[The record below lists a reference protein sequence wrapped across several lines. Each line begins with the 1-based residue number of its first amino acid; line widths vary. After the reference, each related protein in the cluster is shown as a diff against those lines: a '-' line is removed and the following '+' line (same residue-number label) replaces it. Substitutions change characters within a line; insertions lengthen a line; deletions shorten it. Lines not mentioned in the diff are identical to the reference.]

1 VKRYAFV
8 DFATQGYIAFVAM
21 LVLLFHG
28 KSVPAWP
35 WLLLAHGTGILLIQG
50 LIQLYAR
57 FPTNGLLDL
66 VRHYY
71 PIPLFIAFYR
81 ETELLNQMF
90 HTGYLDPHFLRLEHW
105 LFGMQPGL
113 ELMPRFPATWLA
125 EVLYAAYFSYYLM
138 IAGVGL
144 ALLLRD
150 RRQFAHF
157 IAVVSFVFYLCYTI
171 YIFLPVVGPRIVY
184 RGLVDQPLPQ
194 EVLPD
199 SDFAPPESVQGAVF
213 FRLMAWIYDHFEAAG
228 AAFPSSHVA
237 VAICTVYFSFLYLRP
252 IRHVHLVAVVL
263 MCVSTVYG
271 RYHYVVDVAAG
282 ILTAG
287 VLVPVGN
294 RLFFKFANR
303 DAATRELLE
312 PQKAGKKSG
321 PSTG

>member
-1 VKRYAFV
+1 MKRYAFV
-8 DFATQGYIAFVAM
+8 DFATQGYIAFVAV

-28 KSVPAWP
+28 ERVAAWP
-35 WLLLAHGTGILLIQG
+35 WLLLAHGAGLLLIHG
-50 LIQLYAR
+50 LTQLYAR

-71 PIPLFIAFYR
+71 AIPLFIAFYR

-90 HTGYLDPHFLRLEHW
+90 HAGYLDPHFLRLEQW

-144 ALLLRD
+144 TLLLRD

-157 IAVVSFVFYLCYTI
+157 IAVVSFVFYICYTI
-171 YIFLPVVGPRIVY
+171 YIFVPVVGPRIVY
-184 RGLVDQPLPQ
+184 RGLVEQPLPQ
-194 EVLPD
+194 EVIPAANFD
-199 SDFAPPESVQGAVF
+199 PPASVARAVC

-237 VAICTVYFSFLYLRP
+237 VAFCTLYFSFLYLRK
-252 IRHVHLVAVVL
+252 IRYVHLTALIL

-282 ILTAG
+282 MLTAA
-287 VLVPVGN
+287 VLIPLGN
-294 RLFFKFANR
+294 RLYFKFANR
-303 DAATRELLE
+303 DGGSPEQVE
-312 PQKAGKKSG
+312 PEPTGKPPGSL
-321 PSTG
+321 PT